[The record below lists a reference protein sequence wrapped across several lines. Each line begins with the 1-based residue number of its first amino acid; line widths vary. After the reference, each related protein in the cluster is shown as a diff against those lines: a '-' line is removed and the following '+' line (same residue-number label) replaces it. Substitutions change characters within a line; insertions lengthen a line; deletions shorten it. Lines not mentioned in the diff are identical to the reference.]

1 MASCISKYFKTPSV
15 LKLIETFLDEI
26 NSLES
31 KFRLNYNIFYLD
43 IEEVLSD
50 IDKYIEIKKIMVDR
64 LRFLEKMNSI

>member
-50 IDKYIEIKKIMVDR
+50 IDKYIKIKKIMVDR